1 MPEERARGY
10 ALPFERV
17 ESTVRPERAK
27 VKRAAVR
34 ERWWQF
40 EHWRAGLY
48 QAIASLD
55 RCIAITQVS
64 KTVQAMLVPTRVVF
78 DQRVVVFAYDDEAHF
93 GVLSSGVHWWWAV
106 THASTMRTDISY
118 TPTERSHT

>member
-1 MPEERARGY
+1 
-10 ALPFERV
+10 
-17 ESTVRPERAK
+17 
-27 VKRAAVR
+27 
-34 ERWWQF
+34 
-40 EHWRAGLY
+40 
-48 QAIASLD
+48 
-55 RCIAITQVS
+55 VS